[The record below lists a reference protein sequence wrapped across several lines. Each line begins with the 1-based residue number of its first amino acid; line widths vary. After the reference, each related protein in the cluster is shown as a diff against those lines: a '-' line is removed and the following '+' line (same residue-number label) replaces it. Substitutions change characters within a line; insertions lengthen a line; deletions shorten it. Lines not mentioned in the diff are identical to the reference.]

1 MIACFAVAV
10 GRYAIAQ
17 SRMIADSGLYK
28 IMMHSNIKMEYI
40 VMMKDDKM
48 MMMKGGKTIILNA
61 DMTLSN
67 GTMFMMDGNVK
78 MKNDKVSKMK
88 ESEMMTMNR

>member
-1 MIACFAVAV
+1 
-10 GRYAIAQ
+10 
-17 SRMIADSGLYK
+17 
-28 IMMHSNIKMEYI
+28 
-40 VMMKDDKM
+40 MMKDDKM